1 MLSGFHAELRQ
12 AFQPPKTKPLSER
25 TAIPS
30 KAADDGF
37 TEVNASDFD
46 SASILTPATTEQY
59 VPRTASTDALPNVK
73 LLERPED
80 LMRKPP
86 YHLILTHNQY
96 GKFITIQCS
105 HQPSL
110 ELIAEYFKK
119 WTKKNHNQSTKVSA
133 GRLCMTTKSSPDFPL
148 ASGS

>member
-1 MLSGFHAELRQ
+1 MAINESRMLSGFHADLRQ
-12 AFQPPKTKPLSER
+12 AFHDPKARALPER
-25 TAIPS
+25 TTASS
-30 KAADDGF
+30 KTIEDDRF
-37 TEVNASDFD
+37 TEVDPSDFD
-46 SASILTPATTEQY
+46 SASILTPATTGRY
-59 VPRTASTDALPNVK
+59 VQQAPASDVLPNIRT
-73 LLERPED
+73 LERPED

-86 YHLILTHNQY
+86 YHLILTHTQY

-133 GRLCMTTKSSPDFPL
+133 LRILYHEL
-148 ASGS
+148 LN